1 MKATDI
7 TKPTALFLTKI
18 VVAVVV
24 VCAMAQCNNAHN
36 YGTSAS
42 EECKVWL
49 SQLFMFTL
57 SPSPVLQKKLRSV
70 GAKKLDQ
77 VHMENKVKFKS
88 DSKSCT
94 FSSHSPLELG

>member
-1 MKATDI
+1 MQYCGHKEPGMTQQLNNDVQHGRAT
-7 TKPTALFLTKI
+7 
-18 VVAVVV
+18 
-24 VCAMAQCNNAHN
+24 MAQCNNAHN

-57 SPSPVLQKKLRSV
+57 SPSPVLQKKL
-70 GAKKLDQ
+70 DQ